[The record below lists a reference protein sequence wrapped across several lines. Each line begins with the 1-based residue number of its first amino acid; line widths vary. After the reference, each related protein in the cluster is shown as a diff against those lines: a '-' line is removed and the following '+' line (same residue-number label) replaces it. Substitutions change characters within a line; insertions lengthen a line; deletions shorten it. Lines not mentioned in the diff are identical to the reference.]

1 MKRDNVVGKW
11 LYDKSG
17 NAVAMIQDVKT
28 SPDGKI
34 QAAEIDLG
42 GFLGIGARR
51 IAVPAD
57 QLQKKGDRIEA
68 TSMTSDQISN
78 LPHEAK

>member
-17 NAVAMIQDVKT
+17 NDVATIQDVKT

-34 QAAEIDLG
+34 QAVEIDLG
-42 GFLGIGARR
+42 GFLCIGSRR
-51 IAVPAD
+51 NTIPAD
-57 QLQKKGDRIEA
+57 QLQNKGDRIEA
-68 TSMTSDQISN
+68 TSMTAEQISN